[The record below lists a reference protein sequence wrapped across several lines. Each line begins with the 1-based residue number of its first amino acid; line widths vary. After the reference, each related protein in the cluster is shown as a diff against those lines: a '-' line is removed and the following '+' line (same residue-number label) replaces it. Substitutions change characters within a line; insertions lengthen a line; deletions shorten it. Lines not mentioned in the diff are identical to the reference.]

1 MKINREVKKVT
12 RRQSPS
18 LMSIACGTENPA
30 SIGCMFYELEGGEMA
45 AVFTP
50 GTLHESHKGIMHGGL
65 SASVIDEVMGRTIMH
80 TENREEGEEFMCMT
94 AEMTVKYRKPVLI
107 DKPTR
112 AYGRIKKRDGVCIYV
127 TADIVDEDDEILAS
141 GEGRFIKVAKKD
153 GEGEERSSDYLPL
166 TEKDPKEL

>member
-1 MKINREVKKVT
+1 MKINRETRRVV

-30 SIGCMFYELEGGEMA
+30 SIGCCFYELEGGETA
-45 AVFTP
+45 AVFVP
-50 GTLHESHKGIMHGGL
+50 GKLHESHKGIMHGGL

-80 TENREEGEEFMCMT
+80 TENREEGEQFMCMT
-94 AEMTVKYRKPVLI
+94 AEMAVKYRKPVLI
-107 DKPTR
+107 EKPAR
-112 AYGRIKKRDGVCIYV
+112 AYGRIKKRDGVCIHV

-141 GEGRFIKVAKKD
+141 GEGRFIKMTKKD
-153 GEGEERSSDYLPL
+153 GEGEDRSSDYMPL